1 MNYKHIPITN
11 ILLYIFILLSS
22 FSYIKLLPNNMD
34 TQPWYI
40 VISIFICL
48 IFILK
53 NKIIYREN
61 LIFVYLLFSYFI
73 VLTIDILNQ
82 KYFLLSDLIRN
93 TATYISLFTVSF
105 SFIYCLKKKILT
117 SKLILAFIVI
127 WFIGGTIQFF
137 INSNFFS
144 FILDSRTSPGRGVTG
159 FSPEPTFY
167 AIIITLLYFLFYIT
181 KTTLEGNISF
191 SFIFNKVLF
200 LVLLQVFIFSKSSM
214 MMLFWLIVFLFSYI
228 VYTAIAFKE
237 KKIAQ
242 LIILFIGIFILLILI
257 YSIILISNT
266 DYINSIKGYRFYK
279 IFQISNNGLSSLIY
293 QDASINDRVAHLV
306 IPWYGLMKNYLFP
319 GGFYSFTH
327 YLDNKG
333 LIFEGIFW
341 YGSLT
346 NKIMSY
352 IGSVIYELGFLSFP
366 YLFYILINLIK
377 FISQSK
383 NKKGDIILSC
393 SFFTL
398 IFLSIPLSNPIVTG
412 FITTIAYINYH
423 NFHMR
428 NN

>member
-1 MNYKHIPITN
+1 
-11 ILLYIFILLSS
+11 
-22 FSYIKLLPNNMD
+22 
-34 TQPWYI
+34 
-40 VISIFICL
+40 
-48 IFILK
+48 
-53 NKIIYREN
+53 
-61 LIFVYLLFSYFI
+61 
-73 VLTIDILNQ
+73 
-82 KYFLLSDLIRN
+82 
-93 TATYISLFTVSF
+93 
-105 SFIYCLKKKILT
+105 
-117 SKLILAFIVI
+117 
-127 WFIGGTIQFF
+127 
-137 INSNFFS
+137 
-144 FILDSRTSPGRGVTG
+144 
-159 FSPEPTFY
+159 
-167 AIIITLLYFLFYIT
+167 
-181 KTTLEGNISF
+181 
-191 SFIFNKVLF
+191 
-200 LVLLQVFIFSKSSM
+200 
-214 MMLFWLIVFLFSYI
+214 
-228 VYTAIAFKE
+228 
-237 KKIAQ
+237 
-242 LIILFIGIFILLILI
+242 
-257 YSIILISNT
+257 
-266 DYINSIKGYRFYK
+266 
-279 IFQISNNGLSSLIY
+279 
-293 QDASINDRVAHLV
+293 
-306 IPWYGLMKNYLFP
+306 MKNYLFP

>member
-159 FSPEPTFY
+159 F
-167 AIIITLLYFLFYIT
+167 
-181 KTTLEGNISF
+181 F
-191 SFIFNKVLF
+191 S
-200 LVLLQVFIFSKSSM
+200 
-214 MMLFWLIVFLFSYI
+214 
-228 VYTAIAFKE
+228 
-237 KKIAQ
+237 
-242 LIILFIGIFILLILI
+242 
-257 YSIILISNT
+257 
-266 DYINSIKGYRFYK
+266 
-279 IFQISNNGLSSLIY
+279 
-293 QDASINDRVAHLV
+293 
-306 IPWYGLMKNYLFP
+306 
-319 GGFYSFTH
+319 
-327 YLDNKG
+327 
-333 LIFEGIFW
+333 
-341 YGSLT
+341 
-346 NKIMSY
+346 
-352 IGSVIYELGFLSFP
+352 
-366 YLFYILINLIK
+366 
-377 FISQSK
+377 
-383 NKKGDIILSC
+383 
-393 SFFTL
+393 
-398 IFLSIPLSNPIVTG
+398 
-412 FITTIAYINYH
+412 
-423 NFHMR
+423 
-428 NN
+428 